1 MISKHIR
8 NPDATAEKHRRI
20 IKLVEYILNPETENA
35 TEKCVYHCARGFITG
50 ERSMQLNEMI
60 ALSED
65 ATRSKNTVEHFM
77 LSWREGEK
85 PTPEQIEEL
94 ITIWLAEMGLNG
106 CQAIYGLHEDT
117 DNCHLHIAVNR
128 MHPERLECIKINGGF
143 SKEAEH
149 RAIAL
154 IENAQGWQAEKNA
167 RYTVL
172 TDGTLAY
179 RAANGESVPD
189 AGWSADLALRRR
201 QTDDRKELRRRH
213 ERERRELKA
222 VEATKAQ
229 RQAALDELRTRQLA
243 EQVAQ
248 KAQQKAERAALRS
261 ALPASRARENVA
273 ISQRAID
280 IETRTGVQSAERTAK
295 EVAGPILRSASS
307 WAQLHAELAAVG
319 CRIEREGSGALIW
332 VGDTPVKASQA
343 CRKSSL
349 PKLEKRLGAYEP
361 APEGMVIADRELEPL
376 KPDAPRMSD
385 YMRER
390 RLYEAERKQETA
402 ALEERHRLEQEAA
415 WSRYEARRDG
425 LLAGHTGRNRYALG
439 AVARAEWLAERDEL
453 LLRQS
458 RERHRLRK
466 RLPAYPGVEDWYR
479 RLDEPGLAELWR
491 HRNSDQ
497 ALLVG
502 DADTPALPPR
512 DIRAFVAEV
521 RGRQVVFRRPD
532 DAAPAFI
539 DCGRRI
545 DVAASN
551 DREAARAALQLAK
564 AKWGRVTVSGPPEY
578 QQMMLE
584 LAAEMGVQIANPELQ
599 ERLNVEIERRRPV
612 PVPTA
617 KPDWSRYRSVASGGG
632 PSHARTTG
640 ERDPRWP
647 QFERAMLQVG
657 QFELGVS
664 AVVLMGQLE
673 IAKGTVTER
682 LDAAERSGRSVD
694 DVARELAIAAARAE
708 AEAFQRQLDEAEREQ
723 ARPDMTPDEPEGP
736 GW

>member
-280 IETRTGVQSAERTAK
+280 IES
-295 EVAGPILRSASS
+295 
-307 WAQLHAELAAVG
+307 
-319 CRIEREGSGALIW
+319 
-332 VGDTPVKASQA
+332 
-343 CRKSSL
+343 
-349 PKLEKRLGAYEP
+349 
-361 APEGMVIADRELEPL
+361 
-376 KPDAPRMSD
+376 
-385 YMRER
+385 
-390 RLYEAERKQETA
+390 
-402 ALEERHRLEQEAA
+402 
-415 WSRYEARRDG
+415 
-425 LLAGHTGRNRYALG
+425 
-439 AVARAEWLAERDEL
+439 
-453 LLRQS
+453 
-458 RERHRLRK
+458 
-466 RLPAYPGVEDWYR
+466 
-479 RLDEPGLAELWR
+479 
-491 HRNSDQ
+491 
-497 ALLVG
+497 
-502 DADTPALPPR
+502 
-512 DIRAFVAEV
+512 
-521 RGRQVVFRRPD
+521 
-532 DAAPAFI
+532 
-539 DCGRRI
+539 
-545 DVAASN
+545 
-551 DREAARAALQLAK
+551 
-564 AKWGRVTVSGPPEY
+564 
-578 QQMMLE
+578 
-584 LAAEMGVQIANPELQ
+584 
-599 ERLNVEIERRRPV
+599 
-612 PVPTA
+612 
-617 KPDWSRYRSVASGGG
+617 
-632 PSHARTTG
+632 
-640 ERDPRWP
+640 
-647 QFERAMLQVG
+647 
-657 QFELGVS
+657 
-664 AVVLMGQLE
+664 
-673 IAKGTVTER
+673 
-682 LDAAERSGRSVD
+682 
-694 DVARELAIAAARAE
+694 
-708 AEAFQRQLDEAEREQ
+708 
-723 ARPDMTPDEPEGP
+723 
-736 GW
+736 

>member
-8 NPDATAEKHRRI
+8 NPDAKAAKHRRI
-20 IKLVEYILNPETENA
+20 IKLVEYILNPQTESA
-35 TEKCVYHCARGFITG
+35 TEKCVYHGARGFITA
-50 ERSMQLNEMI
+50 ERSMQLGEMI

-65 ATRSKNTVEHFM
+65 ATRSKNTVEHFV
-77 LSWREGEK
+77 LSLREGEK
-85 PTPEQIEEL
+85 PTPEQVEEM
-94 ITIWLAEMGLNG
+94 ITIWLRELGLSD
-106 CQAIYGLHEDT
+106 CQIIYGLHEDT
-117 DNCHLHIAVNR
+117 DNYHLHIAVNR

-143 SKEAEH
+143 SREAEH

-154 IENAQGWQAEKNA
+154 IEHAQGWKSEKNA

-172 TDGTLAY
+172 PDGTLAY
-179 RAANGESVPD
+179 RGENGEAVPD

-213 ERERRELKA
+213 ERERRELEA

-243 EQVAQ
+243 EQLAQ
-248 KAQQKAERAALRS
+248 KTQQKAERVALRS

-319 CRIEREGSGALIW
+319 CRFEREGSGALIW

-361 APEGMVIADRELEPL
+361 APEGMVISERELEPL

-390 RLYEAERKQETA
+390 RQYERERKQETA
-402 ALEERHRLEQEAA
+402 ALRERHRLEQEAA
-415 WSRYEARRDG
+415 WSRYEARRDA
-425 LLAGHTGRNRYALG
+425 LLAGHAGRNRYALG

-453 LLRQS
+453 IQRQS
-458 RERHRLRK
+458 GERHRLRK
-466 RLPAYPGVEDWYR
+466 RLPAFPGVEDWYR

-491 HRNSDQ
+491 HRNSGQ

-532 DAAPAFI
+532 DTGPAFV

-545 DVAASN
+545 DVTASN
-551 DREAARAALQLAK
+551 DRDAARAALQLAK

-617 KPDWSRYRSVASGGG
+617 KPDWSRYRSVASGGV
-632 PSHARTTG
+632 PSPARTTG

-647 QFERAMLQVG
+647 QFERAMLQIG

-694 DVARELAIAAARAE
+694 DVARELATAAARAE
-708 AEAFQRQLDEAEREQ
+708 AEAFQRQLDAADREQ
-723 ARPDMTPDEPEGP
+723 ARPDMHPDEPEGP

>member
-8 NPDATAEKHRRI
+8 NPDANAAKHRRI
-20 IKLVEYILNPETENA
+20 IKLVEYILNPQTESA
-35 TEKCVYHCARGFITG
+35 TEKCVYHGARGFITA
-50 ERSMQLNEMI
+50 ERSMQLSEMI

-106 CQAIYGLHEDT
+106 CQAVYGLHEDT
-117 DNCHLHIAVNR
+117 DNYHLHIAVNR

-154 IENAQGWQAEKNA
+154 IEHAQGWQAEKNA

-172 TDGTLAY
+172 ADGTLAY
-179 RAANGESVPD
+179 RAENGEAVPD
-189 AGWSADLALRRR
+189 VGWSADLALKRR

-213 ERERRELKA
+213 ERERRELEA

-243 EQVAQ
+243 EQLAQ
-248 KAQQKAERAALRS
+248 KTQQKAERVALRS

-307 WAQLHAELAAVG
+307 WAQLHTELATVG
-319 CRIEREGSGALIW
+319 CRFEREGSGALIW

-349 PKLEKRLGAYEP
+349 PKLEKRLGEYEP
-361 APEGMVIADRELEPL
+361 APEGMVVADRELEPV
-376 KPDAPRMSD
+376 KPDAPRMGD
-385 YMRER
+385 YMRDR
-390 RLYEAERKQETA
+390 REYEGERKRETA
-402 ALEERHRLEQEAA
+402 ALRERHMLEKDAA
-415 WSRYEARRDG
+415 WSKYEARREA
-425 LLAGHTGRNRYALG
+425 LLAAHKGLNRCALG
-439 AVARAEWLAERDEL
+439 ALARAEWLAERDEL

-458 RERHRLRK
+458 HERHRLRK
-466 RLPAYPGVEDWYR
+466 RLPAFPGVEDWYR
-479 RLDEPGLAELWR
+479 RQDEPGLAELWR
-491 HRNSDQ
+491 HRNSNQ

-502 DADTPALPPR
+502 DADTPVLPPR

-521 RGRQVVFRRPD
+521 RGRQVLFRRPE
-532 DAAPAFI
+532 DAGPAFI

-599 ERLNVEIERRRPV
+599 ERLNVEIERRRPA

-617 KPDWSRYRSVASGGG
+617 KPDWSRYRSVASGGV
-632 PSHARTTG
+632 PSPAGATG
-640 ERDPRWP
+640 ERDPRWS
-647 QFERAMLQVG
+647 QFERAMLQIG

-673 IAKGTVTER
+673 IAKSTVTER
-682 LDAAERSGRSVD
+682 LEAAERSGRSVG
-694 DVARELAIAAARAE
+694 DVARELATTAAQAE